1 MEICPNLRRLL
12 SLRNFLSNNSKATT
26 NCIPE
31 KASWLIAGSAGVQ
44 SLKSKG
50 TCGEWIESLIHFIT
64 PPEVVECLLVGMV
77 KDTYQELSTKNNK
90 RNQRGQDH
98 IITVIEGFEQHI
110 RAGMKWNEFL
120 RNSKNKEELINI
132 TVKFIKS
139 NKGWQL
145 INSPFIVTAGN
156 KIYRFQEGQEK
167 VNEYNH
173 EEADTRI

>member
-1 MEICPNLRRLL
+1 
-12 SLRNFLSNNSKATT
+12 
-26 NCIPE
+26 
-31 KASWLIAGSAGVQ
+31 
-44 SLKSKG
+44 
-50 TCGEWIESLIHFIT
+50 
-64 PPEVVECLLVGMV
+64 MV

-139 NKGWQL
+139 NKG
-145 INSPFIVTAGN
+145 
-156 KIYRFQEGQEK
+156 
-167 VNEYNH
+167 
-173 EEADTRI
+173 